1 MFLKEAKGL
10 RRKGNSKVIEVIEKV
25 TRVPMLSLM
34 SRSKQYKSFA
44 ITTRNHNIKDLN
56 VILFQDPM
64 RINLKAFCNLIFKE
78 INTTII
84 KHGFWWANSRVIA
97 HTSNIYLA
105 EV

>member
-1 MFLKEAKGL
+1 
-10 RRKGNSKVIEVIEKV
+10 
-25 TRVPMLSLM
+25 MLSLM

-56 VILFQDPM
+56 VILFRDPV
-64 RINLKAFCNLIFKE
+64 RINLKAFHNLIFKE
-78 INTTII
+78 INTTTI
-84 KHGFWWANSRVIA
+84 KLGFWWANSRVIA